1 MCVCKHF
8 GLPLNLQSLS
18 LSLQANQLINK
29 LLEEKQ
35 NPTTPLQLMTDSPQ
49 SESEIK
55 DREATVCTA
64 SICETTTELSACHN
78 DENYEEC
85 SHQQDIQL
93 TSLSLDVLPEMAL
106 IATTSG
112 SSTLRSAG
120 NSLEQCSETDK
131 MGLCTTVSDSSNYNP
146 SDLQESVVCG
156 PRDSDHSKEPEVDDL
171 RLHEVVDNNC
181 DSHEVK

>member
-1 MCVCKHF
+1 MYV
-8 GLPLNLQSLS
+8 NISQSSSQSTISLS

-29 LLEEKQ
+29 LLEEKHAKQ

-55 DREATVCTA
+55 DRETTVCTA
-64 SICETTTELSACHN
+64 SICETTTELSVRH
-78 DENYEEC
+78 DDEEC

-93 TSLSLDVLPEMAL
+93 TSLSLGVLPEMAL

-131 MGLCTTVSDSSNYNP
+131 MGLCTTASDSSNYNP
-146 SDLQESVVCG
+146 SNLQESVVCG

-181 DSHEVK
+181 DSA